1 MTEEVKTMKRRFQF
15 TKAAVTMNLLVAV
28 LAVSGVLAGRAAA
41 AESQRARWNQNEA
54 VRMVQEVINQEESKD
69 FAWNKINW
77 LSDTAEA
84 RAVADREQKP
94 ILVYFFLKGTS
105 GPAAAPC

>member
-1 MTEEVKTMKRRFQF
+1 MRSHFLSSTL
-15 TKAAVTMNLLVAV
+15 AVAV
-28 LAVSGVLAGRAAA
+28 NVLFAVVAVPVGFTGRAEA
-41 AESQRARWNQNEA
+41 AEPQRSRWNQNEA

-77 LSDTAEA
+77 LSDPAEA
-84 RAVADREQKP
+84 RAVAEREQKP